1 MRKVLQAALGV
12 LLLLTSVQESLATHI
27 RASEIRVRRISAF
40 SLTYEITVIAYRD
53 TGSDIQFGGGV
64 LFVGNDEIQG
74 FDVEPEIT
82 LGDEI
87 GFNQF
92 KVEYTFPGP
101 GVFTVGYRE
110 ENRNEGVLNMFN
122 SVETPFYV
130 ETQIVVDPIFGQ
142 NDSPILLAPPID
154 RGAVGS
160 RFIHNPAAVDPE
172 GDSLA
177 YRLIIPRQSQDSLV
191 IDYVDPNDPQF
202 YDDFPRGNETDNG
215 PPQFFIVNQET
226 FTDPVTGDVFQRG
239 DLVWNA
245 PGEEGEYNV
254 AFVVEEWRLIAGVW
268 RQLGFVVR
276 DMQIIVEDSNN
287 ERPDLIP
294 PPDLC
299 VVAGTLI
306 EEIIE
311 GTDPD
316 GNDVLI
322 EGFGLPLEFT
332 SSPAVI
338 NPPPSVEN
346 PPFQTL
352 PAFARFEWQTNCSHV
367 RTEPYNITL
376 KVTDRPFMNAGPP
389 LVEFKTWQ
397 IQIVAPPPTGLSA
410 TTLPGDAIQLNWDD
424 YSCGNAE
431 NIQIWRRVD
440 NFEFMADSCQTGLP
454 ENSGYELINT
464 VPVGQTDYLDD
475 NNGEGLAP
483 GAQYCYRLV
492 AEFAQPT
499 GGESIAS
506 EEACSIM
513 LADAPV
519 VTNVDVQS
527 TSETEGRVL
536 VRWMEPFEIDQAMF
550 PPPYRY
556 DVFRSEG
563 FSGNANRVLV
573 SERLTDTIFVDTG
586 LNTLTDVYNYR
597 ILLYDV
603 NDQLVDSSAVASTV
617 RLEPTPLVEAIELT
631 WSAEV
636 PWTNN
641 SQDFPAHFVF
651 RSVGSDDPANF
662 VQIGAVDVNTNGFVF
677 LDDGT
682 ATGEPLDDETTYCY
696 FVTTQGSYGNPA
708 IPTPLLNNSQIGCTQ
723 PNDEVPPCTPVG
735 FTIDEAFGCEQFL
748 VNQSCQF
755 SDYQNRLIW
764 ENDDNEVCE
773 DDIRTYN
780 IYFSETG
787 EEPFELIANVTD
799 REFVHTGIASYKGCY
814 RISAVDRS
822 GNESGLS
829 EILCND
835 NCPFYELPNVF
846 TPNGDG
852 SNDTFVPYADSQGLN
867 FDRSLCPRFVES
879 VDFRLYDRLGNE
891 LYTYS
896 SGGPENTIFIEWE
909 GQNSSGSQLP
919 SGVYYYVAD
928 VKFDVLDSA
937 NAEQELRG
945 WVHLLR

>member
-1 MRKVLQAALGV
+1 MDLREAARHGNFERVQSLVGNGV
-12 LLLLTSVQESLATHI
+12 DLNEVTDPLFNTHI
-27 RASEIRVRRISAF
+27 HWASENGH
-40 SLTYEITVIAYRD
+40 L
-53 TGSDIQFGGGV
+53 
-64 LFVGNDEIQG
+64 
-74 FDVEPEIT
+74 
-82 LGDEI
+82 
-87 GFNQF
+87 
-92 KVEYTFPGP
+92 
-101 GVFTVGYRE
+101 
-110 ENRNEGVLNMFN
+110 
-122 SVETPFYV
+122 
-130 ETQIVVDPIFGQ
+130 QIVDFLVKQGANLNVRDVNGRSPLYRATDGCTCAIANPRNHFPVVKYLVEHGADIHA
-142 NDSPILLAPPID
+142 NDD
-154 RGAVGS
+154 RGNSSLHLACIRGN
-160 RFIHNPAAVDPE
+160 IHLVKCLVNHGADITARTVE
-172 GDSLA
+172 GDTPLHQACFTAIS
-177 YRLIIPRQSQDSLV
+177 RL
-191 IDYVDPNDPQF
+191 
-202 YDDFPRGNETDNG
+202 
-215 PPQFFIVNQET
+215 
-226 FTDPVTGDVFQRG
+226 PV
-239 DLVWNA
+239 
-245 PGEEGEYNV
+245 
-254 AFVVEEWRLIAGVW
+254 
-268 RQLGFVVR
+268 
-276 DMQIIVEDSNN
+276 
-287 ERPDLIP
+287 
-294 PPDLC
+294 
-299 VVAGTLI
+299 
-306 EEIIE
+306 
-311 GTDPD
+311 
-316 GNDVLI
+316 
-322 EGFGLPLEFT
+322 
-332 SSPAVI
+332 
-338 NPPPSVEN
+338 
-346 PPFQTL
+346 
-352 PAFARFEWQTNCSHV
+352 
-367 RTEPYNITL
+367 
-376 KVTDRPFMNAGPP
+376 
-389 LVEFKTWQ
+389 
-397 IQIVAPPPTGLSA
+397 
-410 TTLPGDAIQLNWDD
+410 
-424 YSCGNAE
+424 
-431 NIQIWRRVD
+431 
-440 NFEFMADSCQTGLP
+440 
-454 ENSGYELINT
+454 ELINT

-506 EEACSIM
+506 EESCSIM

-573 SERLTDTIFVDTG
+573 SERLTDTVFVDTG

-682 ATGEPLDDETTYCY
+682 STGEPLDDETTYCY